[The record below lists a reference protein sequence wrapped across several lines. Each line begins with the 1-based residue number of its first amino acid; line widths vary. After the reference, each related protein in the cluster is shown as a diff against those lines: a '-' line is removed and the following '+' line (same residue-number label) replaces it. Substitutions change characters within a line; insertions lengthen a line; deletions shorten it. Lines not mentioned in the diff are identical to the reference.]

1 MGEAV
6 GYRPEIL
13 IRLLIGRTVG
23 HPQLIPKGWLVG
35 FFVGKTVGRVVG
47 FTVGIFGWCRS
58 RWYRNISSWIHR
70 RPCKERRQTF

>member
-1 MGEAV
+1 MKVGSIVGEAV

-35 FFVGKTVGRVVG
+35 FFVGKTL
-47 FTVGIFGWCRS
+47 GIFGWCRS
-58 RWYRNISSWIHR
+58 RWYRNI
-70 RPCKERRQTF
+70 